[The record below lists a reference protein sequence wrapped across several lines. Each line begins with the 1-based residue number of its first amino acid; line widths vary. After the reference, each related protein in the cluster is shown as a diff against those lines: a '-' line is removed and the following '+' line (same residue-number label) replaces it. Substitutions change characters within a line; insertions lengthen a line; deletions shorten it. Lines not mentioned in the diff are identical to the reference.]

1 VDIDLRFRKKSIICI
16 LSSASIDQ
24 IILDNPSYKWLF
36 AKHITIDR
44 RGAGGLF
51 GPQAILLTI
60 KLKGKGLAMNG
71 LEYIFKPRS
80 VAVIGASA
88 RKGTIGREILH
99 NLIINEFNGKIFPV
113 NPNYDVIH
121 SIKCYSTILDVPDA
135 VDLAIMVVP
144 RESVPEMAVKCGR
157 KGVRGMVV
165 ISAGFKEVGGHGIEL
180 ENQLVEI
187 CREYRIRMMGP
198 NCYGAVNT
206 DPDFSLNCT
215 FGKTSALP
223 GNVGFISQSGGLG
236 EAIMNHARE
245 LGLGFSMFASIGNK
259 ADISANDILEFW
271 KDDPRTEVILLY
283 LENFGNPRHFTQIA
297 REISRTKPIVA
308 VKSGR
313 TTQGA
318 RAASSH
324 TGALAELDVAVDALF
339 DQCGVMRVSSVE
351 EMFDVASAL
360 ANQPIPKGNRVAIV
374 SNAGGPAL
382 LATDALAGLGM
393 QLPPYAG
400 ETRKKLKKAL
410 TGQGD
415 VNNPLDLVAGAGGRQ
430 FKAALDVVR
439 DDQNYDSIIPIFVPP
454 VTINQMDVANSIL
467 EGVKGSKKTVMA
479 CFMGAGEGSQA
490 INYLKKQ
497 GIPVYQFPEAIAKTL
512 SQIDQHRKWLER
524 PPGKYKSF
532 KVDKK
537 GVQSIIDEAVKQG
550 ENSIAGEKALDILQ
564 RYGIQATQN
573 IIAYSEKEAL
583 AAAEKI
589 GYPVVL
595 KVNTPV
601 ILHKTEVGAVE
612 IDLRTPKEVK
622 AAYGKLKKKVM
633 AVARTGKKE
642 RFSVF
647 VQEMI
652 SGGIETVIGMSTDPA
667 FGPLI
672 MFGLGGIYVEILKD
686 VAFRINPISDTDV
699 EEMIGGLKSYP
710 LLTGFRGAE
719 AVDLAALK
727 ESLLRLS
734 QLVSDF
740 DMITEI
746 DINPFIACR
755 KKGKSK
761 AVDARFII
769 GAR

>member
-1 VDIDLRFRKKSIICI
+1 
-16 LSSASIDQ
+16 
-24 IILDNPSYKWLF
+24 
-36 AKHITIDR
+36 
-44 RGAGGLF
+44 
-51 GPQAILLTI
+51 
-60 KLKGKGLAMNG
+60 MNG
-71 LEYIFKPRS
+71 LEYIFKPKS

-99 NLIINEFNGKIFPV
+99 NLIINEFNGKVFPV

-135 VDLAIMVVP
+135 VDLAIVVVP
-144 RESVPEMAVKCGR
+144 RDSVPEVAEKCGH

-165 ISAGFKEVGGHGIEL
+165 ISAGFKEVGGKGVEL
-180 ENQLVEI
+180 ENELVDI
-187 CREYRIRMMGP
+187 CRKYRIRMIGP
-198 NCYGAVNT
+198 NCYGAINT
-206 DPDFSLNCT
+206 DPGFRLNCT
-215 FGKTSALP
+215 FGKTAALP
-223 GNVGFISQSGGLG
+223 GNVAFISQSGGLG
-236 EAIMNHARE
+236 EAILNHARE

-259 ADISANDILEFW
+259 ADISANDILEFC

-283 LENFGNPRHFTQIA
+283 LENFGNARRFTKIA

-313 TTQGA
+313 TMQGA

-360 ANQPIPKGNRVAIV
+360 ANQPVPKGNRVAIV

-393 QLPPYAG
+393 QLPPYTG
-400 ETRKKLKKAL
+400 ETKKKLKKAL

-415 VNNPLDLVAGAGGRQ
+415 VNNPLDLVAGAGGES
-430 FKAALDVVR
+430 FKAALNVVK
-439 DDQNYDSIIPIFVPP
+439 DDKNYDSIVPIFVPP

-467 EGVKGSKKTVMA
+467 DGVKGTQKPVLA

-490 INYLKKQ
+490 IDFLKKK
-497 GIPVYQFPEAIAKTL
+497 GIPVYQFPEAIANTL
-512 SQIDQHRKWLER
+512 FHLDLHRKWLDR
-524 PPGKYKSF
+524 PLGKYKNF
-532 KVDKK
+532 RVNGDR
-537 GVQSIIDEAVKQG
+537 VQGIIDNALSSGQD
-550 ENSIAGEKALDILQ
+550 SIAGESALEILTH
-564 RYGIQATQN
+564 YGIPAAKN
-573 IIAYSEKEAL
+573 LVAFSEKEAV

-589 GYPVVL
+589 GYPVVI

-601 ILHKTEVGAVE
+601 ILHKTEFGAVKV
-612 IDLRTPKEVK
+612 DLRTAREVK
-622 AAYGKLKKKVM
+622 AAFSNLKKKITLM
-633 AVARTGKKE
+633 SKGGKQEK
-642 RFSVF
+642 FSVF

-652 SGGIETVIGMSTDPA
+652 TGGVETVIGMSTDDA

-686 VAFRINPISDTDV
+686 VAFRINPLSDTDV
-699 EEMIGGLKSYP
+699 EDMISGLKSYP
-710 LLTGFRGAE
+710 LLTGFRGSE
-719 AVDLAALK
+719 PVDIAILK

-746 DINPFIACR
+746 DINPFIAR
-755 KKGKSK
+755 KNKGQSK

-769 GAR
+769 GDR

>member
-1 VDIDLRFRKKSIICI
+1 
-16 LSSASIDQ
+16 
-24 IILDNPSYKWLF
+24 
-36 AKHITIDR
+36 
-44 RGAGGLF
+44 
-51 GPQAILLTI
+51 
-60 KLKGKGLAMNG
+60 MNG
-71 LEYIFKPRS
+71 LEYIFRPKS

-99 NLIINEFNGKIFPV
+99 NLIVNEFNGKVFPV

-144 RESVPEMAVKCGR
+144 RDAVPDMAEKCGN

-180 ENQLVEI
+180 ENKLIEI
-187 CREYRIRMMGP
+187 CRKYRIRMIGP
-198 NCYGAVNT
+198 NCYGVINT
-206 DPDFSLNCT
+206 DPDYRLNCT
-215 FGKTSALP
+215 FGKTAALP

-236 EAIMNHARE
+236 EAILNHARE

-259 ADISANDILEFW
+259 ADISANDILKYC

-283 LENFGNPRHFTQIA
+283 LENFGNPRRFTKIA

-313 TTQGA
+313 TLQGA

-382 LATDALAGLGM
+382 LATDALVGLGL
-393 QLPPYAG
+393 QLPPYTG
-400 ETRKKLKKAL
+400 ETKRKLKKAL
-410 TGQGD
+410 SGQGD
-415 VNNPLDLVAGAGGRQ
+415 VNNPLDLIAGAGGQ
-430 FKAALDVVR
+430 SFKAALSVVK
-439 DDQNYDSIIPIFVPP
+439 DDKNYDSIMPIFVPP
-454 VTINQMDVANSIL
+454 VTINQMEVANSIL
-467 EGVKGSKKTVMA
+467 DGIKGTNKPVLA

-490 INYLKKQ
+490 VEYLKKN
-497 GIPVYQFPEAIAKTL
+497 GIPVYQFPEAIANTL
-512 SQIDQHRKWLER
+512 SHLDLHRKWLDR
-524 PPGKYKSF
+524 PLGKYKSF
-532 KVDKK
+532 RVNKEQV
-537 GVQSIIDEAVKQG
+537 
-550 ENSIAGEKALDILQ
+550 
-564 RYGIQATQN
+564 QN
-573 IIAYSEKEAL
+573 IINSTLKAGQKSIVGETALEILTHYGIPAPRNIIANSEKEAV
-583 AAAEKI
+583 AAAEEI
-589 GYPVVL
+589 GYPVVV
-595 KVNTPV
+595 KINTPI
-601 ILHKTEVGAVE
+601 ILHKTEFGAVVV
-612 IDLRTPKEVK
+612 DLRTSKEVK
-622 AAYGKLKKKVM
+622 AAFNDLRKKTA
-633 AVARTGKKE
+633 AVAKKGKPEK
-642 RFSVF
+642 FSVF

-652 SGGIETVIGMSTDPA
+652 TGGVETVIGMSTDEA

-686 VAFRINPISDTDV
+686 VAFRINPLSDTDV
-699 EEMIGGLKSYP
+699 EEMISGLKSYP
-710 LLTGFRGAE
+710 LLTGFRGSE
-719 AVDLAALK
+719 AVDLVTLK

-740 DMITEI
+740 DIISEI

-755 KKGKSK
+755 KKGCSK
-761 AVDARFII
+761 AVDARFILN
-769 GAR
+769 AR